1 MMRHMAAG
9 ADRIFLACGPTDFRK
24 QISGL
29 AAMVSLQFRLDPFQ
43 ENYVFIFCNKRKD
56 SIKVLRY
63 DRNGFVLATKKLLDG
78 LKFQW
83 PRTTSEVREISFQQV
98 EWLLQGLEI
107 EQKKAP
113 PRI

>member
-56 SIKVLRY
+56 SIKVVSASKNDVVQSSRFSAIL
-63 DRNGFVLATKKLLDG
+63 
-78 LKFQW
+78 
-83 PRTTSEVREISFQQV
+83 TTSLFEA
-98 EWLLQGLEI
+98 L
-107 EQKKAP
+107 
-113 PRI
+113 RIFMF